1 VFPLEIWF
9 IEQVSVENRKISL
22 SSIIDEIYKEIYRV
36 HFHFDKYIVV
46 VVGNLNKGGR
56 DCERKKQIDINDLAG
71 IYKDVAEVIGI
82 ESTII
87 LHDNFK
93 GQQIT
98 LPKKLYT
105 RDYIVSQV
113 KDGIEDNNIK
123 AVAHQYGYTERR
135 LRQIL
140 KERKTSI
147 V

>member
-1 VFPLEIWF
+1 V
-9 IEQVSVENRKISL
+9 
-22 SSIIDEIYKEIYRV
+22 KE
-36 HFHFDKYIVV
+36 
-46 VVGNLNKGGR
+46 
-56 DCERKKQIDINDLAG
+56 KKQIDINDLAG
-71 IYKDVAEVIGI
+71 IYKDIAEVIGI

-105 RDYIVSQV
+105 RDYVVSQV

>member
-1 VFPLEIWF
+1 M
-9 IEQVSVENRKISL
+9 
-22 SSIIDEIYKEIYRV
+22 KE
-36 HFHFDKYIVV
+36 
-46 VVGNLNKGGR
+46 
-56 DCERKKQIDINDLAG
+56 KKQIDINDLAG
-71 IYKDVAEVIGI
+71 IYKDIAEVIGI

>member
-1 VFPLEIWF
+1 M
-9 IEQVSVENRKISL
+9 
-22 SSIIDEIYKEIYRV
+22 KE
-36 HFHFDKYIVV
+36 
-46 VVGNLNKGGR
+46 
-56 DCERKKQIDINDLAG
+56 KKQIDINDLAG
-71 IYKDVAEVIGI
+71 IYKDIAEVIGI

-105 RDYIVSQV
+105 RDYVVSQV

>member
-1 VFPLEIWF
+1 V
-9 IEQVSVENRKISL
+9 
-22 SSIIDEIYKEIYRV
+22 KE
-36 HFHFDKYIVV
+36 
-46 VVGNLNKGGR
+46 
-56 DCERKKQIDINDLAG
+56 KKQIDINDLAG
-71 IYKDVAEVIGI
+71 IYKDIAEVIGI

-147 V
+147 G

>member
-1 VFPLEIWF
+1 V
-9 IEQVSVENRKISL
+9 
-22 SSIIDEIYKEIYRV
+22 KE
-36 HFHFDKYIVV
+36 
-46 VVGNLNKGGR
+46 
-56 DCERKKQIDINDLAG
+56 KKQIDINDLAG
-71 IYKDVAEVIGI
+71 IYKDIAEVIGI